1 MAKKA
6 QLKIFNMADTLMQ
19 ETQLASGQN
28 SISLQNLSQGI
39 YLFVVQA
46 GNSVIQNKVVVY

>member
-1 MAKKA
+1 
-6 QLKIFNMADTLMQ
+6 MADTLMQ

>member
-1 MAKKA
+1 LAKKA